1 MNKNIKMH
9 GLPNIGN
16 TCYFN
21 SCIQTLK
28 HIPVLTYELIY
39 PREKVKILLII
50 RKFLKDLL
58 KEGVTSNYM
67 YSIHSVF
74 NNYVELEPLGY
85 QGDSSELFNNI
96 LDKII
101 SNHKILEKIFRNK
114 ITNQIK
120 CSNCNHKSITSYNSH
135 CINLDIPDHSKNN
148 NLIDLIKLFES
159 EIILDNTNKFKC
171 EKCNRLNNSKKKMTI
186 DKYGNILIINIK
198 RHKFRFKS
206 KKNNSLLSFNKKMNL
221 KGKNYNLIGII
232 EHLSSGENSNS
243 GHYINKSY
251 NMFDNKWYF
260 YSDSHVTETII
271 PDNISSNDCYV
282 LVYIS
287 DKIKNIN
294 DTKIRKPLLDIFNN

>member
-135 CINLDIPDHSKNN
+135 SKNLRAVIN
-148 NLIDLIKLFES
+148 SAWAGKGNL
-159 EIILDNTNKFKC
+159 
-171 EKCNRLNNSKKKMTI
+171 EKQI
-186 DKYGNILIINIK
+186 V
-198 RHKFRFKS
+198 
-206 KKNNSLLSFNKKMNL
+206 NL
-221 KGKNYNLIGII
+221 KNRHGITAAKNI
-232 EHLSSGENSNS
+232 EKTLPE
-243 GHYINKSY
+243 
-251 NMFDNKWYF
+251 
-260 YSDSHVTETII
+260 E
-271 PDNISSNDCYV
+271 
-282 LVYIS
+282 
-287 DKIKNIN
+287 DKIQ
-294 DTKIRKPLLDIFNN
+294 DIDDPENKGPYVN